1 MKSLTIVIMSVASVI
16 AIIIVAHLIKD
27 KHHSSVYNNTIAPVD
42 VVSNALSFT
51 ACTTLPPV
59 CTDTNQL
66 AGLFPVIASPYRGTN
81 WTCEGAIALF
91 RTFKADNQHFGVD
104 TDRASLLISL
114 ASRAGLDMPS
124 NALGLIML
132 IYSLPLTN
140 NVSDYLV
147 LRLIAEATN
156 ELFASRFLSSYAI
169 FDDLSA
175 NTADEKL
182 KDSYKA
188 KAEVSLSALVH
199 LDSPYASHML
209 NMYDQQRVAEG
220 RAYGTGGTT
229 FSPDRHPEEGKEWL
243 LFYPQLHVREV
254 MAHRWLES
262 DRPETAGLLRQ
273 YIKQLEAIPTMD
285 SYWGQGWSKEEHPYM
300 KGIALK
306 RWRNLVGMYERA
318 YSRWLEDGK
327 RKPLHEGPYDDE
339 NWREYQQN
347 KKSVK

>member
-1 MKSLTIVIMSVASVI
+1 MKARTIVNICATT
-16 AIIIVAHLIKD
+16 IIIFIAVTCLIKQLQ
-27 KHHSSVYNNTIAPVD
+27 HQPALNENSTPTETSNTF
-42 VVSNALSFT
+42 SFA
-51 ACTTLPPV
+51 ACTNITLVRTGTNEKANIIPV
-59 CTDTNQL
+59 T
-66 AGLFPVIASPYRGTN
+66 AGPCRGTN
-81 WTCEGAIALF
+81 WAYEGTLALF
-91 RTFKADNQHFGVD
+91 REFKADNEIFGVD
-104 TDRASLLISL
+104 RDNICLLTSIASHVY
-114 ASRAGLDMPS
+114 LDMPT
-124 NALGLIML
+124 NAVGLL
-132 IYSLPLTN
+132 LLLYSLPVTG
-140 NVSDYLV
+140 DGTGRDV
-147 LRLIAEATN
+147 LDIIYNATN
-156 ELFASRFLSSYAI
+156 ELLAPYLLWGYGTFA
-169 FDDLSA
+169 DLAQNETNETTRRAYHSKS
-175 NTADEKL
+175 TASEFGICN
-182 KDSYKA
+182 
-188 KAEVSLSALVH
+188 

-220 RAYGTGGTT
+220 RAYGPGGTT

-327 RKPLHEGPYDDE
+327 REPLHSGPYDDE